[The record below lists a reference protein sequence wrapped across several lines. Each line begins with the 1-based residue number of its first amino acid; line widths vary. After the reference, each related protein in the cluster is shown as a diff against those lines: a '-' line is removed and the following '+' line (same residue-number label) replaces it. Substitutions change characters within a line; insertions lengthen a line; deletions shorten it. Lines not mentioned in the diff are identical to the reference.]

1 MERID
6 KVLIVDGDKCTGCR
20 VCELICSMIKCGE
33 YDPKNSCIKVLKNR
47 EMDVN
52 IPVLDVTCDF
62 CEKCAEWCFEQ
73 AISFVSRE
81 EAFIQRKTA
90 KIGIFPAPIVMAK
103 G

>member
-1 MERID
+1 MEKMD
-6 KVLIVDGDKCTGCR
+6 KVLILDGDKCTGCR

-33 YDPKNSCIKVLKNR
+33 YNPKNSCIKVLKNR

-52 IPVLDVTCDF
+52 IPVIDVTCDF
-62 CEKCAEWCFEQ
+62 CGKCAEWCFDK

-81 EAFIQRKTA
+81 EAFALRKTA
-90 KIGIFPAPIVMAK
+90 KIGSFPAPVVTAK